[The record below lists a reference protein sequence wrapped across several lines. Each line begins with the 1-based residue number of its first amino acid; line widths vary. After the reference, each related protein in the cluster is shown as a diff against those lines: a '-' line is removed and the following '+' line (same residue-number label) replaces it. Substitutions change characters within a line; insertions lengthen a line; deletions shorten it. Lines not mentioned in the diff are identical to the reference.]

1 LALACSRG
9 PFWGS
14 SSYQTTFRGMNV
26 PPLAYATSNP
36 CWNEAEGKASIESA
50 GAPSASP
57 TIRSSLGRDARPLYS
72 ARVIRPWT
80 RAGAAIGADFTFGM
94 GTGRVA
100 SERVARS
107 CGSLSSASP
116 WPVMRIAERSLRFVL
131 PYAPLPSVSCPSSV
145 RVSYPESGLVTSLC
159 LLTDG
164 FSRSVRNCCCADGRR
179 REDGFSIH
187 DW

>member
-1 LALACSRG
+1 MRHPTHAGMKQKEKPRSNLQVPHAPHRRFDLRWAEMLDHYTARESFGHGQELEQQSVRIFRSAWVRAASRV
-9 PFWGS
+9 
-14 SSYQTTFRGMNV
+14 NV
-26 PPLAYATSNP
+26 L
-36 CWNEAEGKASIESA
+36 
-50 GAPSASP
+50 
-57 TIRSSLGRDARPLYS
+57 
-72 ARVIRPWT
+72 
-80 RAGAAIGADFTFGM
+80 
-94 GTGRVA
+94 
-100 SERVARS
+100 RS

-179 REDGFSIH
+179 REDGFSIY